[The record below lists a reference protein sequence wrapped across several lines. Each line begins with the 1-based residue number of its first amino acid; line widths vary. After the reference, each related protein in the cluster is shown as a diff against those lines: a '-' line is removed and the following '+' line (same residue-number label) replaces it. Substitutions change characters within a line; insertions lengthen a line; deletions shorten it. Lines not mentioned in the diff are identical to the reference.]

1 MCAVIGAVIEKPS
14 ADDFSLIRRVFL
26 ESKIRG
32 MHATGM
38 SVLPHW
44 SKEIQTFIEPVSA
57 DKFDHLNFLEDCVAD
72 DGNLYLIAHCRY
84 STSDLEYNQPLYNS
98 EKSIVHN
105 GVITQELPHRWK
117 DIYGYDCVTKNDSEL
132 ILHSQDPLR
141 EFPHMSMGVCELSVH
156 REMKVYRSGK
166 RPLYMTNL
174 PNGILVTSTSDIAKR
189 AGVTQLVEPLPANVY
204 WTVSSDLVLQF
215 ESVNNQ
221 AKDYQYEV

>member
-174 PNGILVTSTSDIAKR
+174 PNGMLVTSTSDIAKR